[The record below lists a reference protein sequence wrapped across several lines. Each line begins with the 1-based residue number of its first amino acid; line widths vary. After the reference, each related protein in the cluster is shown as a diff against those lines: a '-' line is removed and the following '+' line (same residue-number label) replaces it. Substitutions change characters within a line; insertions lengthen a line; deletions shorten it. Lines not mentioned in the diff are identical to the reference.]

1 MAASTMRARAMA
13 PGPVDRSGMFGL
25 ILRALAS
32 RRAPSLTLFLLTVL
46 SAGAAAAAPQYIAA
60 TTRDLATASAEAA
73 PVSDRSATVRRG
85 VDQGDLRPDSVTSA
99 EQEVRDAFALPDLT
113 VRGSLLVN
121 GAALHGTDQAT
132 VLLVHRT
139 GFCAEIVVDGSC
151 PARPGEVAI
160 NEVTARQ
167 LGVKPGDAIQYH
179 APGVD
184 RYPLTVSAVYRIKD
198 PYSDYW
204 AASGLLNVGGQ
215 ASTPLLTTPET
226 IVDAKPQGTTLVVDT
241 VASRDV
247 FSHVAPLTVR
257 DHIVSGQ
264 RLLGGRGYEP
274 QTPLRV
280 LAVTIYNSQLD
291 IVYAVPI
298 SLVELLAFCWIALFL
313 AVRHGALERHR
324 DVGLLK
330 LRGASRPRILSL
342 TLGQSAVPMLAGG
355 LVGLALAFPLRAG
368 SGIAKASATTTDLL
382 SVGAALLTVVG
393 AIVAAA
399 IAERRALGAPV
410 ALLMRAVPPRH
421 TGWRYG
427 AIDGVLVI
435 LALAGAYE
443 AWAYASRPVAETDVA
458 AGAAPQSTWLAL
470 LAPALLALA
479 LGVVLARVLVPIAA
493 KVGQRALRAGRLGV
507 AFTATEL
514 ARRPAVP
521 RLTALLTAAV
531 TLFCVAVTTS
541 DTTNRLGAERASTEI
556 GADKV
561 LLVSAA
567 SRARLLAATRAVD
580 PDGRFAMAVVA
591 SPNLGVLAV
600 DATRLAAVARW
611 RGDYGGTD
619 PAQVAARLRPQAPAP
634 LNVTGTELTL
644 AATGVRGRTKVEALL
659 QATDGGTVTADFGP
673 VAGAAADYRQRVPE
687 CESSCRLV
695 SFRFTG
701 LTKVPQR
708 VVGPDAPPLPPDR
721 PTPDAVRLTALRGA
735 SGGVDAA
742 AFADRSRWRTAV
754 AAGPQPPAVAT
765 STAGL
770 LVTPGP
776 TGESDPSVF
785 VDDSPD
791 RLPAIAAGVRG
802 AEFSAGDPHVVAF
815 PGASVPVNVTGDA
828 HALPRVGRD
837 AVLVDLETADLISGD
852 LGGGESLQVW
862 ATDDAPADLADRLA
876 EQGVVAFSTGT
887 IAALTDRYSRQ
898 APPSTVRFQLLAA
911 ALMVLLAAGA
921 LGVIVAVE
929 RRPRGAELTSLRRQ
943 GLTARAVTRAT
954 LGGYLVV
961 SGVALV
967 AGVFAALPARTVL
980 AAPLNVFADGWDVL
994 PPPAAVRAVP
1004 LLLALAAAAL
1014 VYAVVVL
1021 LAAGLL
1027 RRNGG
1032 EPT

>member
-1 MAASTMRARAMA
+1 
-13 PGPVDRSGMFGL
+13 MFGL

-32 RRAPSLTLFLLTVL
+32 RRAPSITLFLLTVL
-46 SAGAAAAAPQYIAA
+46 SAGAAAVAPQYIAA

-85 VDQGDLRPDSVTSA
+85 VDQSALRPDTVSSA
-99 EQEVRDAFALPDLT
+99 EQEVRDAFALPDLS
-113 VRGSLLVN
+113 VHGSLLVN

-139 GFCAEIVVDGSC
+139 GFCAEIVLDGSC
-151 PARPGEVAI
+151 PARSGEVAM
-160 NEVTARQ
+160 NAVTAQ
-167 LGVKPGDAIQYH
+167 KLGVKPGDSINYH

-184 RYPLTVSAVYRIKD
+184 RYPLTISAVYRIKD
-198 PYSDYW
+198 PYADYW
-204 AASGLLNVGGQ
+204 AGGGLLKIDGQ
-215 ASTPLLTTPET
+215 STPPLLTTPET
-226 IVDAKPQGTTLVVDT
+226 IVAAKPQGTTLIVDA
-241 VASRDV
+241 VAGRDV
-247 FSHVAPLTVR
+247 FSRVAPLTVR

-264 RLLGGRGYEP
+264 RVLGERGYEP
-274 QTPLRV
+274 QSPLRV

-298 SLVELLAFCWIALFL
+298 SLLELLAFCWIALFL

-330 LRGASRPRILSL
+330 LRGASRPRILAL

-355 LVGLALAFPLRAG
+355 LVGLALAIPLRAG
-368 SGIAKASATTTDLL
+368 SGIAKTSAMTTDLL
-382 SVGAALLTVVG
+382 SIAAALLTVVG
-393 AIVAAA
+393 AILAAA
-399 IAERRALGAPV
+399 IAERRALSAPV

-427 AIDGVLVI
+427 AVDAVLVI

-443 AWAYASRPVAETDVA
+443 ARAYASRPLADA
-458 AGAAPQSTWLAL
+458 ADGAAPQSTWLAL

-479 LGVVLARVLVPIAA
+479 LGVVLSRVLVPIAA
-493 KVGQRALRAGRLGV
+493 KVGRWALRAGRLGV

-521 RLTALLTAAV
+521 RVTALLTAAV

-556 GADKV
+556 GADRV

-567 SRARLLAATRAVD
+567 SRGRLLAATRAVD
-580 PDGRFAMAVVA
+580 PQGRFAMAVVA

-619 PAQVAARLRPQAPAP
+619 AAQVAARLRPQAPAP
-634 LNVTGTELTL
+634 LTVTGTELTL
-644 AATGVRGRTKVEALL
+644 AATGLRGRTTIEALL
-659 QATDGGTVTADFGP
+659 QDADGGTVSVNFGT
-673 VAGAAADYRQRVPE
+673 VAGGARDYRQRAPE
-687 CESSCRLV
+687 CADGCRLV

-701 LTKVPQR
+701 LTKVPPPL
-708 VVGPDAPPLPPDR
+708 VGPEAPPEPPDR
-721 PTPDAVRLTALRGA
+721 PTPDAVRLTELRGA

-754 AAGPQPPAVAT
+754 AAGPPPPAVGT

-785 VDDSPD
+785 VDDSPN
-791 RLPAIAAGVRG
+791 RLPAIAAGVRRG
-802 AEFSAGDPHVVAF
+802 EFSAGDPHVVAF
-815 PGASVPVNVTGDA
+815 PGAQVPVDVTGA
-828 HALPRVGRD
+828 ATALPRVGRD

-876 EQGVVAFSTGT
+876 ERGVITSSTAT

-929 RRPRGAELTSLRRQ
+929 RRPRGGELTALRRQ
-943 GLTARAVTRAT
+943 GLTAGAVTRAT

-961 SGVALV
+961 SAVALV
-967 AGVFAALPARTVL
+967 AGVLAALPARTVL

-994 PPPAAVRAVP
+994 PPPAAVRVVP
-1004 LLLALAAAAL
+1004 LLLAMAAAAL

-1021 LAAGLL
+1021 LASGLL